1 MNVERAA
8 AYISLLAVAAAEF
21 FVFPGHTILQS
32 DTQIYLPILEH
43 LRDSSVLRRDLIA
56 TQPHV
61 GFTLYDEVA
70 LALRAITG
78 ASFESI
84 LMVQQFLYR
93 VFGLF
98 GCYLLAR
105 SAQLE
110 RSASVLLAGVAG
122 LGATIVGPAVLSVE
136 YEPVPRGFALAWSLL
151 GLGLLSRAQWTA
163 AAGCIGL
170 SLLFHPNT
178 ALPVWT
184 VLLILAV
191 WRRRPS
197 AIAVLLSAA
206 GLLAVMAYLQS
217 SGDAQPLWGRIS
229 PALEELQR
237 LRASYS
243 WVSVWIRNW
252 WLHYVLLWAV
262 SLLAYWRIR
271 ELLSIELR
279 VMALVLSCAGIVSI
293 PVSYVFTE
301 QMKWIL
307 MPQFQPGRYLV
318 FTVLVAVLLSA
329 LAAANAARKCR
340 WPEALAFLIVIF
352 AVPQVSNLGRI
363 AWTPRLF
370 VPLSLAALA
379 LLALRLGRMTP
390 AVVVLAAAFAIPN
403 LGGVRNYPSL
413 HTAEVD
419 ELARWAAANT
429 PRDAV
434 FQFAGVGRG
443 LEPGVFRARSLRAL
457 YVDWKSGGQV
467 NFLPKYSE
475 VWKER
480 WDRTEKP
487 QSLDLYRSLGIDYLV
502 YTKATAP
509 PDAQPVFSTPNWM
522 VYRLTSP

>member
-8 AYISLLAVAAAEF
+8 AYISLLAIAAAEF
-21 FVFPGHTILQS
+21 LVFPGHTILQS

-43 LRDSSVLRRDLIA
+43 LRDPAVLSRDLIA

-61 GFTLYDEVA
+61 SFTLYDEVA
-70 LALRAITG
+70 LLLRSITG
-78 ASFESI
+78 ASFERI
-84 LMVQQFLYR
+84 LIVQQFIYR
-93 VFGLF
+93 LLGLF

-105 SAQLE
+105 SAQFE
-110 RSASVLLAGVAG
+110 RSASVLVAGVAG

-151 GLGLLSRAQWTA
+151 GMGLLARAQWA
-163 AAGCIGL
+163 AAAACAGI

-191 WRRRPS
+191 WRAKPK
-197 AIAVLLSAA
+197 AIAILLSAA
-206 GLLAVMAYLQS
+206 GLLAVMAYAQS
-217 SGDAQPLWGRIS
+217 SGGAQPIWGRIS
-229 PALEELQR
+229 PALENLQR
-237 LRASYS
+237 MRASYS
-243 WVSVWIRNW
+243 WISVWIANW
-252 WLHYVLLWAV
+252 WLHYLLLWAV
-262 SLLAYWRIR
+262 SLSAYWRVR
-271 ELLSIELR
+271 NLLSIELR
-279 VMALVLSCAGIVSI
+279 VMSLVLSCAGILSI
-293 PVSYVFTE
+293 PISYVFTE
-301 QMKWIL
+301 QLKWVL

-318 FTVLVAVLLSA
+318 YTVLFAVLLSA
-329 LAAANAARKCR
+329 LAAVEAARKRR
-340 WPEALAFLIVIF
+340 WPEALAFSIVVF
-352 AVPQVSNLGRI
+352 AVPQVGNFGRV
-363 AWTPRLF
+363 AWSTRLLI
-370 VPLSLAALA
+370 PLSLAALA

-390 AVVVLAAAFAIPN
+390 ALVVLAAAFAIPN

-419 ELARWAAANT
+419 ELARWAAAQT

-443 LEPGVFRARSLRAL
+443 LEPGVFRARALRAL

-487 QSLDLYRSLGIDYLV
+487 QSLEVYQSLGIDYVV

-509 PDAQPVFSTPNWM
+509 ADAQPVFSTPNWM